1 MSILIV
7 PPRSPNLGETM
18 LKSCIQTSVLYNIV
32 ERVVIT
38 SQGIMVLLV
47 GFDITIEHDA
57 YIEYFWLV
65 RSLSL

>member
-1 MSILIV
+1 
-7 PPRSPNLGETM
+7 
-18 LKSCIQTSVLYNIV
+18 
-32 ERVVIT
+32 
-38 SQGIMVLLV
+38 LV